1 MPAIAFRLPLP
12 VRPRASRTLRVRLT
26 LLYGG
31 LFLLCGTALL
41 TITYLL
47 VAHAPQIT
55 QVTVG
60 DGATAPPELAFDPG
74 GLRAYAQAQAAAA
87 HAAELNQLLVM
98 SGIAL
103 LAMVVVSVLLGWWMA
118 GRALQPVR
126 EMTGKARRL
135 SEANLHERLAVA
147 GPDDELKEL
156 GDTFDGLLARL
167 DAAFE
172 AQKRFVANASHEL
185 RTPLT
190 FQRAV
195 LEVVL
200 ADRHADAA
208 QLRAAC
214 ERALAAGA
222 DQERLIEALLTLAR
236 GQRGLE
242 RREPV
247 DLAAMTS
254 RVVAHQDPALPED
267 ARVSVDGALAPARTW
282 GDVRLLERLV
292 GNLVDNAIR
301 HNVPGG
307 WVAVWTGTDGDQA
320 MLRVVNS
327 GPVVAPDQ
335 IGVLVQ
341 PFQRMD
347 SRINRRDG
355 LGLGL
360 SIVAAIAGAHGAH
373 LAIEARPDGG
383 LEVTLAFPAVPSD
396 AVPSNAV
403 PSNAV
408 SAATALS
415 ANGRPAGVAAAGS
428 AVPSGR

>member
-1 MPAIAFRLPLP
+1 MR
-12 VRPRASRTLRVRLT
+12 RTLRMRLT
-26 LLYGG
+26 LLYSA
-31 LFLLCGTALL
+31 LLLGSGAVLL
-41 TITYLL
+41 TITYLV
-47 VAHAPQIT
+47 VAHTELGKDNTVVVTGVTGLLQPFGRPSRDQI
-55 QVTVG
+55 QEIV
-60 DGATAPPELAFDPG
+60 A
-74 GLRAYAQAQAAAA
+74 AQ
-87 HAAELNQLLVM
+87 HAAEARQLLTV

-103 LAMVVVSVLLGWWMA
+103 LVMAVFSVLLGWWMA
-118 GRALQPVR
+118 GRALRPVR

-135 SEANLHERLAVA
+135 SEANLHERLAVT

-200 ADRHADAA
+200 SDPHADTA
-208 QLRAAC
+208 QLRTAC
-214 ERALAAGA
+214 ERVLAAGA

-242 RREPV
+242 RRELV
-247 DLAAMTS
+247 DLAAVAS
-254 RVVAHQDPALPED
+254 RAVAQRDPAQQD
-267 ARVSVDGALAPARTW
+267 AGVSVDGRLAASRTW
-282 GDVRLLERLV
+282 GDTRLLERLV
-292 GNLVDNAIR
+292 GNLVDNAVR

-307 WVAVWTGTDGDQA
+307 WVAVWTGTDGDRA
-320 MLRVVNS
+320 MLRVANS

-335 IGVLVQ
+335 VGVLVQ

-373 LAIEARPDGG
+373 LGIESRPEGG
-383 LEVTLAFPAVPSD
+383 LEVTLAFPG
-396 AVPSNAV
+396 
-403 PSNAV
+403 
-408 SAATALS
+408 
-415 ANGRPAGVAAAGS
+415 ANGRPVAAAAAAR
-428 AVPSGR
+428 AVPSAR